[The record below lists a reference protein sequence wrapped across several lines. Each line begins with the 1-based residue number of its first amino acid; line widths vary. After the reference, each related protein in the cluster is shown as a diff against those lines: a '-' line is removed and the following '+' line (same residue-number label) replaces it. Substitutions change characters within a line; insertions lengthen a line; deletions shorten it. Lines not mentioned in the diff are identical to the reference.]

1 MGRIPDSFIDELLTR
16 ADIVDVIDRR
26 VPLKKSGREFQALCP
41 FHDEKTP
48 SFTVSPQK
56 QFYHCFG
63 CGAHGTAL
71 GFLMQFDGLDFPGAV
86 EELASTV
93 GLKVPQEF
101 SREPEGQAGLFQ
113 VLGEAADWYRRQLK
127 KNPDAVEYLK
137 ARGLTGEIAAQYGL
151 GYAPP
156 GWDGL
161 VKALGGDA
169 QRLGRLKDAGLV
181 KEGRRGHFDLLRD
194 RVIYPIRDRRGR
206 VIGFGGRVM
215 GEGEPKYLNS
225 PETALFHKGR
235 ELYGLHEA
243 CRGGRPERVIVVEG
257 YMDVLVLAQ
266 AGVEGAVATLG
277 TATTRQHVEQL
288 FRTAERV
295 VFCYDG
301 DRAGRQAAWRALEA
315 ALPAMGDGRQAAFLF
330 LPEGEDPDS
339 MVRAEGREAF
349 EERLESSAVPLAEFL
364 FQRLGEQVDL
374 ATLDGRARLVALAR
388 PLLAQMPHGA
398 LRRLAFE
405 RLAELARTSVDAL
418 EDRGEREAPARRA
431 AVIRRT
437 PVRTAISLLLQ
448 CPRLAERADRD
459 ALARLD
465 LPGVPL
471 LLELVELLKE
481 KPHLNT
487 AAVVESFRN
496 RDAHSHLAQL
506 AGWTL
511 SVPDEGLEREFD
523 EKLALIRD
531 EGLTRRL
538 AALEAK
544 DRGKGLD
551 DEERRQLRELLREKA
566 GIGGISPG
574 AAG

>member
-1 MGRIPDSFIDELLTR
+1 MPRIPDSFIDDLLTR

-71 GFLMQFDGLDFPGAV
+71 GFLMEFDGLDFPGAV

-93 GLKVPQEF
+93 GLRVPREF
-101 SREPEGQAGLFQ
+101 SREPDGQSGLFE

-127 KNPDAVEYLK
+127 QAPKAVDYLK
-137 ARGLTGEIAAQYGL
+137 NRGLTGETAREYTL

-161 VKALGGDA
+161 VKALGRDA
-169 QRLGRLKDAGLV
+169 ERLQRLKDAGLV
-181 KEGRRGHFDLLRD
+181 KEGRHGHFDLLRD
-194 RVIYPIRDRRGR
+194 RVIFPIRDRRGR
-206 VIGFGGRVM
+206 VVGFGGRVM
-215 GEGEPKYLNS
+215 GDGEPKYLNS

-266 AGVEGAVATLG
+266 AGVAGAVATLG
-277 TATTRQHVEQL
+277 TATTRQHMEQL
-288 FRTAERV
+288 FRTAEKV

-301 DRAGRQAAWRALEA
+301 DRAGRQAAWRALES
-315 ALPAMGDGRQAAFLF
+315 ALPAMLDGREASFLF

-339 MVRAEGREAF
+339 MVLREGAEAF
-349 EERLESSAVPLAEFL
+349 QRRLMESSVPLAEFL
-364 FQRLGEQVDL
+364 FQRLGEQVDV
-374 ATLDGRARLVALAR
+374 ATLDGRARLVSLAR
-388 PLLAQMPHGA
+388 PLLARMPHGA

-405 RLAELARTSVDAL
+405 RLAELARTSVGAL
-418 EDRGEREAPARRA
+418 EAGNEREAPARQA
-431 AVIRRT
+431 AGIRRT

-448 CPRLAERADRD
+448 RPALAERADVEM
-459 ALARLD
+459 LSKLD

-481 KPHLNT
+481 RPHLNT
-487 AAVVESFRN
+487 AAVVESFRG
-496 RDAHSHLAQL
+496 RDTHSHLSQL

-511 SVPDEGLEREFD
+511 AVPDEGLEREFD

-531 EGLTRRL
+531 EGLNRRL

-544 DRGKGLD
+544 DRSTGLD
-551 DEERRQLRELLREKA
+551 DDERRVLSELLREKVGA
-566 GIGGISPG
+566 GGVSPG
-574 AAG
+574 AGD

>member
-1 MGRIPDSFIDELLTR
+1 MPRIPDSFIDELLTR

-71 GFLMQFDGLDFPGAV
+71 GFLMEFDGLDFPGAV

-93 GLKVPQEF
+93 GLKVPKEF
-101 SREPEGQAGLFQ
+101 SREPDGQAGLYE
-113 VLGEAADWYRRQLK
+113 VLGEAGEWYRRQLRQSSK
-127 KNPDAVEYLK
+127 AVEYLK
-137 ARGLTGEIAAQYGL
+137 ARGLSGEIAQQYGL

-161 VKALGGDA
+161 VKALGRDA
-169 QRLGRLKDAGLV
+169 ERLKRLKDAGLV
-181 KEGRRGHFDLLRD
+181 KAGRRGHFDLLRD
-194 RVIYPIRDRRGR
+194 RVIFPIRDRRGR
-206 VIGFGGRVM
+206 VVGFGGRVM
-215 GEGEPKYLNS
+215 GDDEPKYLNS

-243 CRGGRPERVIVVEG
+243 CRGGRPPRLIVVEG
-257 YMDVLVLAQ
+257 YMDVLALAQ

-315 ALPAMGDGRQAAFLF
+315 TLPAMLDGREAAFLF

-339 MVRAEGREAF
+339 MVRREGAAAF
-349 EERLESSAVPLAEFL
+349 EHRLAESAVPLAEFL

-388 PLLAQMPHGA
+388 PLLARLPHGA

-405 RLAELARTSVDAL
+405 RLAELARTNVAAL
-418 EDRGEREAPARRA
+418 EGSADREAPARRA
-431 AVIRRT
+431 AVVRRT

-448 CPRLAERADRD
+448 CPALAGRADID
-459 ALARLD
+459 KLARLD

-471 LLELVELLKE
+471 LVELVELLKE

-487 AAVVESFRN
+487 AAVVESFRG
-496 RDAHSHLAQL
+496 RDTHSHLAQL

-531 EGLTRRL
+531 EGLNRRL

-544 DRGKGLD
+544 DRGTGLD
-551 DEERRQLRELLREKA
+551 DEERRVLRELLREKA
-566 GIGGISPG
+566 GAGSLSPG
-574 AAG
+574 AGS

>member
-1 MGRIPDSFIDELLTR
+1 MPRIPDSFIDELLTR
-16 ADIVDVIDRR
+16 ADIVEVIDRR
-26 VPLKKSGREFQALCP
+26 LALKKAGREFQALCP

-63 CGAHGTAL
+63 CGAHGSAL
-71 GFLMQFDGLDFPGAV
+71 GFLMEYEGLDFPGAV
-86 EELASTV
+86 EELASLV
-93 GLKVPQEF
+93 GLQVPREF
-101 SREPEGQAGLFQ
+101 SREPDGQAGLFEA
-113 VLGEAADWYRRQLK
+113 LGEASEWYRRQLK
-127 KNPDAVEYLK
+127 QAPKAVEYLK
-137 ARGLTGEIAAQYGL
+137 GRGLSGEIAAQYGL

-161 VKALGGDA
+161 VKALGRDPA
-169 QRLGRLKDAGLV
+169 RLKRLKDAGLV
-181 KEGRRGHFDLLRD
+181 KDGRHGAFDLLRD
-194 RVIYPIRDRRGR
+194 RVIFPIRDRRGR
-206 VIGFGGRVM
+206 VVGFGGRVM
-215 GEGEPKYLNS
+215 GDGEPKYLNS

-243 CRGGRPERVIVVEG
+243 CRGGRPGRLIVVEG
-257 YMDVLVLAQ
+257 YMDVLALAQ

-277 TATTRQHVEQL
+277 TATTRDHVERL

-315 ALPAMGDGRQAAFLF
+315 ALPAMVDGREAAFLF

-339 MVRAEGREAF
+339 VVRQEGAEAF
-349 EERLESSAVPLAEFL
+349 ENRMDTSAVPLAEFL

-374 ATLDGRARLVALAR
+374 TTLDGRARLVALAK
-388 PLLAQMPHGA
+388 PLLGQMPEGA

-405 RLAELARTSVDAL
+405 RLAELARTSVSAL
-418 EDRGEREAPARRA
+418 EKGDKPEEAPRRA
-431 AVIRRT
+431 AAVRRT

-448 CPRLAERADRD
+448 SPGLAERADP
-459 ALARLD
+459 AELGRLD

-471 LLELVELLKE
+471 LVELVELLRE

-487 AAVVESFRN
+487 AAVVESFRG
-496 RDAHSHLAQL
+496 RDTHSHLARL

-511 SVPDEGLEREFD
+511 AVPDEGLEREFD

-538 AALEAK
+538 EALEAK
-544 DRGKGLD
+544 DRGAGLD
-551 DEERRQLRELLREKA
+551 ENERQVLRDLLRQKA
-566 GIGGISPG
+566 GAGGVSPG
-574 AAG
+574 AGD